1 METNT
6 FSLELLTNDNYAD
19 WSVKMKNNLLAQ
31 GLWDIVETCSK
42 PPKPDD
48 DVVEF
53 KTWKKMNAAAL
64 HAIQSSCGMD
74 ILSRISKISSAKI
87 AWETLAEMFMEM
99 RLVLYNTVEQGHSC
113 SSDTLDSG
121 QDMPTG
127 TGANQKVESGN
138 SSSAHKSGNM
148 ETNTLPLELPIGTG
162 ANQRVE
168 GGNFSDNQG
177 RSNSSNI
184 LDNGQNMIIQIED
197 DNSIIDK
204 GNFSSSSSP
213 GSLREDDYTPLVEAV
228 QRGNWNATIDFLKDH
243 PAALTARI
251 FISGGTILH
260 AAVEAEQEYIV
271 EELVNMISEHNNLA
285 IQDHGGQTALHR
297 TTIGGNQG
305 MAECLI
311 TQNRSLVSIRDN
323 KNKLP
328 VAMAMGW
335 GHKKLARYLYSQTP
349 FQDLEADQGLQGATL
364 LINSIN
370 TRDLDMALELMERCP
385 SLAFAMSRLNLYPL
399 EVLAYNSTDAFELS
413 GNYEMVF
420 WKQWIYHHCIHIS
433 LDRAADHEFRSNIQN
448 HGQEKNIGSVRADLW
463 RQLASSLSNLLGFKR
478 LYGMKLVRAQFQR
491 LLTLMCQE
499 SQRNQF
505 DIKILSR
512 AMFGAIKRGNFEFV
526 YNIVKANSDLLR
538 MSDVAN
544 RSIFH
549 CAVLHRQHRI
559 FSLIYNF
566 KKKNAQLLRIDK
578 SGNVILH
585 MAGML
590 TENTAI
596 DHIRGAALQ
605 MQREVQWFQ

>member
-370 TRDLDMALELMERCP
+370 TRDL
-385 SLAFAMSRLNLYPL
+385 
-399 EVLAYNSTDAFELS
+399 
-413 GNYEMVF
+413 
-420 WKQWIYHHCIHIS
+420 
-433 LDRAADHEFRSNIQN
+433 
-448 HGQEKNIGSVRADLW
+448 
-463 RQLASSLSNLLGFKR
+463 GFKR